1 MSIASITTFG
11 FSSTVNF
18 AVTLGYDQGPAA
30 TGKVGGDDAG
40 YRKHLKRQNEILR
53 EREAEKLEA
62 RQELR
67 RQIDE
72 AVNPPKP
79 IEELTRKEKK
89 QVKAKQAELP
99 DLEIN
104 LAILESE
111 LRALGTALT
120 LQAIE
125 AKRLRDEDDMEA
137 ILLALNAPFQTR
149 H

>member
-11 FSSTVNF
+11 FSATVNF
-18 AVTLGYDQGPAA
+18 AVTLGYGQGPAS

-67 RQIDE
+67 RQINE
-72 AVNPPKP
+72 VLNPPKP
-79 IEELTRKEKK
+79 IEGLTSKEKK
-89 QVKAKQAELP
+89 QVKARQAELP

-111 LRALGTALT
+111 LRALGTALQ

-125 AKRLRDEDDMEA
+125 TRRLKDEADLEA
-137 ILLALNAPFQTR
+137 ILLAMNAPFQTR